1 MTRLD
6 QKHVGYERR
15 RGRGLECLDRGES
28 VWAYQPILPPP
39 AQYRSLSPAVP
50 VWRII
55 SLWSLYTGG
64 CDHWA
69 GERGVSTLRTAAA
82 LDWRDIADPG
92 SRSGESGRGARSAE
106 TLSKA
111 ALLIK

>member
-6 QKHVGYERR
+6 QKHVGYEKREERERAGVSRQRR
-15 RGRGLECLDRGES
+15 ASGLNT
-28 VWAYQPILPPP
+28 VPILPPP
-39 AQYRSLSPAVP
+39 AQYRRSLSPAVVP

-69 GERGVSTLRTAAA
+69 GEG
-82 LDWRDIADPG
+82 G
-92 SRSGESGRGARSAE
+92 C
-106 TLSKA
+106 
-111 ALLIK
+111 